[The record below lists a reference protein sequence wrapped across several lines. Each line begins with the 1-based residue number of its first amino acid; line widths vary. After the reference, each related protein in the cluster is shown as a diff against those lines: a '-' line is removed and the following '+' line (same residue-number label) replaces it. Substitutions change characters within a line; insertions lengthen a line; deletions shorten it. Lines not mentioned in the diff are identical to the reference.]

1 MLRLPELHAAI
12 AEVPALAGV
21 SVRQPLPGGLASESW
36 LVGDRGKLMVV
47 RVDTPLAG
55 KLKLDRCAE
64 LEVLETVSAAGIGPD
79 LIWADPAAG
88 LLVTG
93 YIPEPVWTEKN
104 VHDPARLQN
113 LAVTLQRLHDLPA
126 AGPGFD
132 PARAARTYAT
142 TIGGAGALRLAE
154 KTAVLCRQLLTPG
167 HRRAVCHNDL
177 VYMNI
182 VGSHPVRLID
192 WEYAAAGD
200 PLFDLAVV
208 VRHHRLTARIA
219 GDFLRAYMGPPD
231 AETSER
237 FDAFCQLYDLLA
249 ELWYLAV
256 AADTQT
262 TDGELSTRPS
272 GARTRR

>member
-1 MLRLPELHAAI
+1 MLRLPELHAVI
-12 AEVPALAGV
+12 AEIPALAGV

-36 LVGDRGKLMVV
+36 LVEDRGKLMVV

-64 LEVLETVSAAGIGPD
+64 LDVLETVSAAGIGPE

-93 YIPEPVWTEKN
+93 YIPGPVWTEKN
-104 VHDPARLQN
+104 VRDTACLQD

-126 AGPGFD
+126 AGPDFD

-142 TIGGAGALRLAE
+142 AVGHEAALQLAE
-154 KTAVLCRQLLTPG
+154 KTAVLCRQLLAPG
-167 HRRAVCHNDL
+167 HRRTVCHNDL

-182 VGSHPVRLID
+182 VGSNPVRLID

-208 VRHHRLTARIA
+208 VRHHQLTEPVARN
-219 GDFLRAYMGPPD
+219 FLHAYMGPPD

-237 FDAFCQLYDLLA
+237 FDAFCQLYDLLS
-249 ELWYLAV
+249 ELWYLAI
-256 AADTQT
+256 
-262 TDGELSTRPS
+262 
-272 GARTRR
+272 GAGSLK